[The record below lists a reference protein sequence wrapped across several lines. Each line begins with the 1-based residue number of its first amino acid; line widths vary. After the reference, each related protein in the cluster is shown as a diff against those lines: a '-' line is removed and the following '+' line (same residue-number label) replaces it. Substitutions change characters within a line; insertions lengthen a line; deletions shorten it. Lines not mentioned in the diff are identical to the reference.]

1 MVFSNPW
8 NHSNQL
14 YYTQYEG
21 TCIYLAKSTDNQVS
35 HPVATVWRAMTP
47 AWKKIA
53 FPLRDLCLEE
63 TRRRDSV
70 SAWAR
75 GQMAPL
81 MQGPI
86 FFSDQL
92 HIGLPSPERSS
103 FMQNKNAKF
112 RTNTFWCTKQPHWG
126 CEHPTSYGSEM
137 NLHTSRVLAYGQRT
151 HDKKTNHCIFCL
163 VSSG

>member
-75 GQMAPL
+75 GRMAPL

-92 HIGLPSPERSS
+92 HKSLPSPERSL
-103 FMQNKNAKF
+103 FMQNS
-112 RTNTFWCTKQPHWG
+112 RTRMRSSEQTPSDALNNHIGDVNTQPPMVVRWTCTLQEFWLMDRELMIRK
-126 CEHPTSYGSEM
+126 
-137 NLHTSRVLAYGQRT
+137 RT
-151 HDKKTNHCIFCL
+151 TVFS
-163 VSSG
+163 V